1 MPNVLPKAQALRQ
14 NKPVHDR
21 LRIALP
27 KGRMS
32 DESLEF
38 FASRGLC
45 TLNRTQEGRELI
57 LHDAK
62 SDIDF
67 YLIRSKDVGAYVEQ
81 GAADLG
87 IMGLDLLLEHN
98 FDVYIP
104 AALPFGQCRLSV
116 AYPKDR
122 ADWQK
127 KPEIRV
133 ATKYPR
139 LATEYFFRRGF
150 NIRTIELYGSIEIAP
165 LTGLSDVI
173 VDLVSTGATLKANN
187 LVEEEIILESSARL
201 ILNPSAL
208 ALNRRRLMQFIDTL
222 FQI

>member
-1 MPNVLPKAQALRQ
+1 MAQQ
-14 NKPVHDR
+14 P

-32 DESLEF
+32 DESLEYF
-38 FASRGLC
+38 VSKGLC
-45 TLNRTQEGRELI
+45 SLSKTGEGRELI
-57 LHDAK
+57 LRDEK
-62 SDIDF
+62 SEIDF

-87 IMGLDLLLEHN
+87 IMGLDLLLEHQ
-98 FDVYIP
+98 FDVFIP
-104 AALPFGQCRLSV
+104 AALPFGECRLSV
-116 AYPKDR
+116 AYPKGQT
-122 ADWQK
+122 DWYRK
-127 KPEIRV
+127 RDLRV

-150 NIRTIELYGSIEIAP
+150 NIRIIELYGSIEIAP

-187 LVEEEIILESSARL
+187 LVEEEIIMTSTARL

-208 ALNRRRLMQFIDTL
+208 ALRRERLGGFVRQLISG
-222 FQI
+222 

>member
-1 MPNVLPKAQALRQ
+1 
-14 NKPVHDR
+14 
-21 LRIALP
+21 
-27 KGRMS
+27 MS

-38 FASRGLC
+38 FSTRGLC
-45 TLNRTQEGRELI
+45 TISKTNDGRELI
-57 LHDAK
+57 LTDSANN
-62 SDIDF
+62 IDF

-87 IMGLDLLLEHN
+87 IMGLDLLLEYS

-104 AALPFGQCRLSV
+104 ASLPFGECRLSV
-116 AYPKDR
+116 AYPKGQDG
-122 ADWQK
+122 WQK
-127 KPEIRV
+127 KREIRV

-187 LVEEEIILESSARL
+187 LVEEEIILKSSARL
-201 ILNPSAL
+201 ILNPASFAL
-208 ALNRRRLMQFIDTL
+208 RRDRVMQFVDTL
-222 FQI
+222 F

>member
-1 MPNVLPKAQALRQ
+1 MAYENLK
-14 NKPVHDR
+14 
-21 LRIALP
+21 IALP

-38 FASRGLC
+38 FSSRGLC
-45 TLNRTQEGRELI
+45 SLSRTHDGRELI
-57 LHDAK
+57 LHDDK
-62 SDIDF
+62 SNIDF

-87 IMGLDLLLEHN
+87 IMGLDLLLEHD
-98 FDVYIP
+98 FDVFIP

-116 AYPKDR
+116 AYPKDS
-122 ADWQK
+122 ADWQN
-127 KPEIRV
+127 KPELRV

-187 LVEEEIILESSARL
+187 LVEEEVILESTARL
-201 ILNPSAL
+201 IMNPSAL
-208 ALNRRRLMQFIDTL
+208 ALGRKRLMQFIDTL
-222 FQI
+222 FPV

>member
-1 MPNVLPKAQALRQ
+1 MQSAASLRS
-14 NKPVHDR
+14 K
-21 LRIALP
+21 LAEEKLKIALP

-38 FASRGLC
+38 FSSRGLC
-45 TLNRTQEGRELI
+45 SLNRTHDGRELI
-57 LHDAK
+57 LHDRQ
-62 SDIDF
+62 SNIDF

-81 GAADLG
+81 GAADVG

-98 FDVYIP
+98 FDVFIP

-127 KPEIRV
+127 KPELRV

-165 LTGLSDVI
+165 LTGISDVI

-187 LVEEEIILESSARL
+187 LVEEEVILESTARL
-201 ILNPSAL
+201 IMNPSAL
-208 ALNRRRLMQFIDTL
+208 ALGRKRLMQFIDTL
-222 FQI
+222 FQV

>member
-1 MPNVLPKAQALRQ
+1 LAEQ
-14 NKPVHDR
+14 R

-32 DESLEF
+32 DESLEYF
-38 FASRGLC
+38 VSKGLC
-45 TLNRTQEGRELI
+45 SLSKAGEGRELI
-57 LHDAK
+57 LRDEK

-87 IMGLDLLLEHN
+87 IMGLDLLLEHR
-98 FDVYIP
+98 FDVFIP
-104 AALPFGQCRLSV
+104 AALPFGECRLSV
-116 AYPKDR
+116 AYPKGQT
-122 ADWQK
+122 DWYK
-127 KPEIRV
+127 KRDLRV

-150 NIRTIELYGSIEIAP
+150 NIRIIELYGSIEIAP

-187 LVEEEIILESSARL
+187 LVEEEIIMTSTARL

-208 ALNRRRLMQFIDTL
+208 ALRRARLGSFVRPLISGTTQSP
-222 FQI
+222 

>member
-1 MPNVLPKAQALRQ
+1 
-14 NKPVHDR
+14 
-21 LRIALP
+21 
-27 KGRMS
+27 MS

-38 FASRGLC
+38 FSSRGLC
-45 TLNRTQEGRELI
+45 SLNKTHDGRELI
-57 LHDAK
+57 LHDEK
-62 SDIDF
+62 SNIDF

-87 IMGLDLLLEHN
+87 IMGFDLLLEHN
-98 FDVYIP
+98 FDVFIP

-116 AYPKDR
+116 AYPQVR
-122 ADWQK
+122 PDWK
-127 KPEIRV
+127 NRRDLRV
-133 ATKYPR
+133 ATKYPK

-187 LVEEEIILESSARL
+187 LVEEEVILESTARL
-201 ILNPSAL
+201 IMNPSAF
-208 ALNRRRLMQFIDTL
+208 ALSRTRLMQFIDNM
-222 FQI
+222 F

>member
-1 MPNVLPKAQALRQ
+1 LAQQ
-14 NKPVHDR
+14 P

-32 DESLEF
+32 DESLEYF
-38 FASRGLC
+38 VSKGLC
-45 TLNRTQEGRELI
+45 SLSKTGEGRELI
-57 LHDAK
+57 LRDEK
-62 SDIDF
+62 SEIDF

-87 IMGLDLLLEHN
+87 IMGLDLLLEHQ
-98 FDVYIP
+98 FDVFIP
-104 AALPFGQCRLSV
+104 AALPFGECRLSV
-116 AYPKDR
+116 AYPKGQT
-122 ADWQK
+122 DWYK
-127 KPEIRV
+127 KRDLRV

-150 NIRTIELYGSIEIAP
+150 NIRIIELYGSIEIAP

-187 LVEEEIILESSARL
+187 LVEEEIIMTSTARL

-208 ALNRRRLMQFIDTL
+208 ALRRERLGGFVRQLISG
-222 FQI
+222 

>member
-1 MPNVLPKAQALRQ
+1 
-14 NKPVHDR
+14 
-21 LRIALP
+21 
-27 KGRMS
+27 MS

-38 FASRGLC
+38 FAARGLSQL
-45 TLNRTQEGRELI
+45 TKSGDGRELI
-57 LHDAK
+57 LRDKGANV
-62 SDIDF
+62 DF

-104 AALPFGQCRLSV
+104 AALPFGECRLSV
-116 AYPKDR
+116 AYPKEQIS
-122 ADWQK
+122 WQK
-127 KPEIRV
+127 KREIRV

-187 LVEEEIILESSARL
+187 LVEEEVILQSTARL
-201 ILNPSAL
+201 ILNPSSFAL
-208 ALNRRRLMQFIDTL
+208 RRERLMQFIDTL
-222 FQI
+222 F

>member
-1 MPNVLPKAQALRQ
+1 MFRA
-14 NKPVHDR
+14 KPGPR
-21 LRIALP
+21 SSLAPTEKLRIALP

-32 DESLEF
+32 DESLAF
-38 FASRGLC
+38 FAERGLSS
-45 TLNRTQEGRELI
+45 LARPGDGRELI
-57 LHDAK
+57 L
-62 SDIDF
+62 SDPEHNIDF

-87 IMGLDLLLEHN
+87 IMGLDLLLEHR
-98 FDVYIP
+98 FDVFIP
-104 AALPFGQCRLSV
+104 AALPFGECRLSV

-122 ADWQK
+122 ALWQK
-127 KPEIRV
+127 KREIRV

-173 VDLVSTGATLKANN
+173 VDLVSTGATLRANN
-187 LVEEEIILESSARL
+187 LVEEEVILKSTARL
-201 ILNPSAL
+201 ILNPAAAAL
-208 ALNRRRLMQFIDTL
+208 RRSRIMQFIDTL
-222 FQI
+222 F

>member
-1 MPNVLPKAQALRQ
+1 
-14 NKPVHDR
+14 
-21 LRIALP
+21 
-27 KGRMS
+27 MS
-32 DESLEF
+32 DESLEYF
-38 FASRGLC
+38 VSKGLC
-45 TLNRTQEGRELI
+45 SLSKTGEGRELI
-57 LHDAK
+57 LRDEK
-62 SDIDF
+62 SEIDF

-87 IMGLDLLLEHN
+87 IMGLDLLLEHQ

-104 AALPFGQCRLSV
+104 AALPFGECRLSV
-116 AYPKDR
+116 AYPKGQT
-122 ADWQK
+122 DWYK
-127 KPEIRV
+127 KRDLRV

-150 NIRTIELYGSIEIAP
+150 NIRIIELYGSIEIAP

-187 LVEEEIILESSARL
+187 LVEEEIIMTSTARL

-208 ALNRRRLMQFIDTL
+208 ALRRERLGGFVRQLISG
-222 FQI
+222 

>member
-1 MPNVLPKAQALRQ
+1 LSSEK
-14 NKPVHDR
+14 

-32 DESLEF
+32 DESLAF
-38 FASRGLC
+38 FAGRSL
-45 TLNRTQEGRELI
+45 TSLTKAADGRELI
-57 LHDAK
+57 L
-62 SDIDF
+62 SDPANNIDF

-87 IMGLDLLLEHN
+87 VMGLDLLLEHR
-98 FDVYIP
+98 FDVFIP
-104 AALPFGQCRLSV
+104 ATLPFGECRLSV

-122 ADWQK
+122 NTWQK
-127 KPEIRV
+127 KREIRV

-187 LVEEEIILESSARL
+187 LVEEEIILESTARL
-201 ILNPSAL
+201 ILNPSAF
-208 ALNRRRLMQFIDTL
+208 ALRRARIMQFIDTL
-222 FQI
+222 F

>member
-1 MPNVLPKAQALRQ
+1 MSA
-14 NKPVHDR
+14 DGR

-38 FASRGLC
+38 FSQRGLC
-45 TLNRTQEGRELI
+45 HISRTNDGRELI
-57 LHDAK
+57 LHDEK
-62 SDIDF
+62 SNIDF

-104 AALPFGQCRLSV
+104 AALPFGECRLSV
-116 AYPKDR
+116 AYPKER
-122 ADWQK
+122 TEWQK
-127 KPEIRV
+127 KREIRV

-187 LVEEEIILESSARL
+187 LVEEEIILTSTARL
-201 ILNPSAL
+201 IMNPSAF
-208 ALNRRRLMQFIDTL
+208 ALGRQRIMQFIDKV
-222 FQI
+222 F

>member
-1 MPNVLPKAQALRQ
+1 
-14 NKPVHDR
+14 
-21 LRIALP
+21 
-27 KGRMS
+27 MS
-32 DESLEF
+32 DESLDF
-38 FASRGLC
+38 FRSRGLC
-45 TLNRTQEGRELI
+45 KLDKVGEGRELI
-57 LHDAK
+57 LHDEE

-104 AALPFGQCRLSV
+104 AALPFGECRLSV
-116 AYPKDR
+116 AYPKGKS
-122 ADWQK
+122 DWQK
-127 KPEIRV
+127 KREIRV

-139 LATEYFFRRGF
+139 LATDYFFSRGF

-187 LVEEEIILESSARL
+187 LVEEEVILTSSARV
-201 ILNPSAL
+201 IMNPSAF
-208 ALNRRRLMQFIDTL
+208 ALQRPRLMQFIDTL
-222 FQI
+222 F

>member
-1 MPNVLPKAQALRQ
+1 MAAAE
-14 NKPVHDR
+14 DR

-38 FASRGLC
+38 FSKRGLC
-45 TLNRTQEGRELI
+45 NITKTSDGRELI
-57 LHDAK
+57 LTDEK
-62 SDIDF
+62 SNIDF

-98 FDVYIP
+98 FDVFIP
-104 AALPFGQCRLSV
+104 ATLPFGDCRLSV

-122 ADWQK
+122 TTWQQK
-127 KPEIRV
+127 REIRV

-187 LVEEEIILESSARL
+187 LVEEEIILTSTARL
-201 ILNPSAL
+201 IMNPSAF
-208 ALNRRRLMQFIDTL
+208 ALRRQRVMQFIDKV
-222 FQI
+222 F